1 MTAPAR
7 PTVLA
12 AAAVLVL
19 VEAAGLVAY
28 AVVAAVQALRG
39 DRSSVLGA
47 LLLVVILLVW
57 AAGLAVAARGLW
69 QVRRW
74 ARSPVVVSEL
84 LLLAVGIPLVQGTGA
99 AVGVVGACVVAL
111 AVATTGAVLSPPA
124 SAALLP
130 SP

>member
-1 MTAPAR
+1 MTATAR

-12 AAAVLVL
+12 AAAALVL
-19 VEAAGLVAY
+19 LEAAGLVAY

-39 DRSSVLGA
+39 DRSSALGA

-69 QVRRW
+69 QRARW

-84 LLLAVGIPLVQGTGA
+84 LLLAVGHPARPGHRRSGRRRW
-99 AVGVVGACVVAL
+99 CRVVAL

-124 SAALLP
+124 TAALLP
-130 SP
+130 

>member
-1 MTAPAR
+1 VTRSAR

-19 VEAAGLVAY
+19 VEAAGLVLY

-47 LLLVVILLVW
+47 LLLVLILLVW

-99 AVGVVGACVVAL
+99 AVGAVGVCVVAL

-124 SAALLP
+124 TAALLP
-130 SP
+130 